1 MTVWDKKD
9 LAQQPIPKLHIV
21 MMDCGNRLRD
31 LAAKTEYSTLDQF
44 QEISSML
51 GENAVCTILAQ
62 NEYSDAYDFRQRLE
76 ASEAFMKDMLTIIHI
91 NAGTHND
98 YGI

>member
-1 MTVWDKKD
+1 MTECDHDIHDMTVWDKED

-21 MMDCGNRLRD
+21 
-31 LAAKTEYSTLDQF
+31 S
-44 QEISSML
+44 
-51 GENAVCTILAQ
+51 TILAQ

-76 ASEAFMKDMLTIIHI
+76 ASEAFIKDMLTIIHI

-98 YGI
+98 YGILSNNTLGNPITWLQT